1 MRDPSDEHGVGLV
14 ELDGEIDT
22 KQVDDFFRSDRY
34 GGTHIDLEAEAV
46 EDARRFPD
54 EDLDEVRLRASMR
67 SASAPRARRLPA
79 AIAAFV
85 GTVLITLSIGGILRE
100 TVTLTG
106 APDLQLSMAYTP
118 EPEPPET
125 APLNPMDSGADPAR
139 LALIAQ
145 QLAAADPAEIE
156 IDLIQHEI
164 ATAEIAAHP
173 DPEARRA
180 VEASW
185 REIARLMPDHS
196 LLISPKGTPHA
207 VLLFAG
213 PDGLTAAPANLP
225 AMQDARPVLWQV
237 GDHGLTRFLAEL
249 GAGPVTLP
257 GMTLET
263 GKRFLV
269 SLEPEGPVSSL
280 PAGPI
285 VMQAKTF

>member
-1 MRDPSDEHGVGLV
+1 MRNPDDENSLGQFDL
-14 ELDGEIDT
+14 EGEINA

-34 GGTHIDLEAEAV
+34 GGTHIDLEAEAI

-54 EDLDEVRLRASMR
+54 EDLDEIRLRASMR
-67 SASAPRARRLPA
+67 STNTQRGRRVPA

-85 GTVLITLSIGGILRE
+85 GTSLITLSIGGILRE
-100 TVTLTG
+100 TFWVPDM
-106 APDLQLSMAYTP
+106 PDLRLSMAYAPAP
-118 EPEPPET
+118 EPVET
-125 APLNPMDSGADPAR
+125 SPLSPMDSGVDPAR

-145 QLAAADPAEIE
+145 QLAASDPAEIE

-164 ATAEIAAHP
+164 ASAEIAAHP
-173 DPEARRA
+173 DPDARRA
-180 VEASW
+180 IEASW

-196 LLISPKGTPHA
+196 LLIAPKDSPHA

-225 AMQDARPVLWQV
+225 AMHDARPVLWQV
-237 GDHGLTRFLAEL
+237 GDHGVTRFLAEL

-257 GMTLET
+257 GVSLEM

-269 SLEPEGPVSSL
+269 SLEPEGPVSNL

-285 VMQAKTF
+285 VMQGKTF